1 MGLRALLLVALHGL
15 AAGQTDIRSTYP
27 AASRWRVVN
36 AECLCDHWN
45 IGELEMLDENAE
57 STKELIRSVECS
69 YDYSQ
74 GAEPLSVVHDGNWF
88 TGGGAQPGTWA
99 GLDGEACGSWLG
111 FTFAR
116 PVSIYGVNMAQG
128 EWECQRVGM
137 VSLEA
142 MVNEEWQHV
151 TYVHFSTSPD
161 SFVGSVDGWTADR
174 PVQCT
179 AKKTGCE
186 QEMAHGGFDPAFLM
200 PIFIAVFL
208 VLMIASQRRR
218 IMEWIHPPPPATLPM
233 PPQQQPMAVPMQ
245 QPALAV
251 AAPVQQPA
259 LPAYQTSVMVTCP
272 IGLKPGDALQVGGP
286 AGQMMQVQVPLGVAP
301 GGQFAVQMPA
311 APVGMAAQPGVA
323 MAAQVQ
329 ARVQSSYY
337 VQTTDPSGVVM
348 TMPATAH
355 ETIAAQAT
363 AAPVPVTTQ
372 PSNKFREMARAELA
386 TRP

>member
-1 MGLRALLLVALHGL
+1 MGLRALLLVALRGL

-27 AASRWRVVN
+27 TASSWRVVN

-45 IGELEMLDENAE
+45 IGELEMLDENE
-57 STKELIRSVECS
+57 KSTDEPIRSVECS

-74 GAEPLSVVHDGNWF
+74 GAEPLSVVHDGIWF
-88 TGGGAQPGTWA
+88 TGGNARPGTWA

-128 EWECQRVGM
+128 DWECQRVGT

-186 QEMAHGGFDPAFLM
+186 QEMARGFDPAFLM
-200 PIFIAVFL
+200 PIFIAVFI

-233 PPQQQPMAVPMQ
+233 PPQQQLMAVPMQ

-272 IGLKPGDALQVGGP
+272 IGLKPGDALQVAGP
-286 AGQMMQVQVPLGVAP
+286 AGQMMQVQVPLDVAP

-329 ARVQSSYY
+329 A
-337 VQTTDPSGVVM
+337 TDPSGVVM
-348 TMPATAH
+348 AMPAAAH
-355 ETIAAQAT
+355 NMIAAQAT
-363 AAPVPVTTQ
+363 AVPVPVTTQ
-372 PSNKFREMARAELA
+372 PSNTSM
-386 TRP
+386 

>member
-1 MGLRALLLVALHGL
+1 MGLRALLLVALRGL
-15 AAGQTDIRSTYP
+15 AVGQTGVRSGADTYP
-27 AASRWRVVN
+27 TASRWRVVN

-45 IGELEMLDENAE
+45 IGELEMLDENEE
-57 STKELIRSVECS
+57 STEELIRSVECS

-74 GAEPLSVVHDGNWF
+74 GAEPLSVVHDDNWF
-88 TGGGAQPGTWA
+88 TGGDARPGTWA

-128 EWECQRVGM
+128 KSECQRVGM

-142 MVNEEWQHV
+142 MVNGEWQHV

-161 SFVGSVDGWTADR
+161 SFVGSVDPFRAAGR

-179 AKKTGCE
+179 ANKTVCE
-186 QEMAHGGFDPAFLM
+186 DEMAPGGFPVLVFA
-200 PIFIAVFL
+200 PITTVFFIAVIIAAA
-208 VLMIASQRRR
+208 VRCNMIQQRN
-218 IMEWIHPPPPATLPM
+218 HPPPAIV
-233 PPQQQPMAVPMQ
+233 AAPMQ

-251 AAPVQQPA
+251 AVPVQQPAAPA

-272 IGLKPGDALQVGGP
+272 IGLKPGDALQVAGP
-286 AGQMMQVQVPLGVAP
+286 AGQMMQVQVPLDVAP

-329 ARVQSSYY
+329 AP
-337 VQTTDPSGVVM
+337 DPSGVVM
-348 TMPATAH
+348 GLAMPAAAH
-355 ETIAAQAT
+355 NTIAA
-363 AAPVPVTTQ
+363 
-372 PSNKFREMARAELA
+372 
-386 TRP
+386 

>member
-1 MGLRALLLVALHGL
+1 MGLRTLLLVALCGL
-15 AAGQTDIRSTYP
+15 AAGQTDGSTYP
-27 AASRWRVVN
+27 TASSWRVVN

-45 IGELEMLDENAE
+45 IGELEMLDENE
-57 STKELIRSVECS
+57 KSTKELVRSVECS

-99 GLDGEACGSWLG
+99 GRDGEACGSWLG

-116 PVSIYGVNMAQG
+116 RVSIYGVNMAQG
-128 EWECQRVGM
+128 EWECQRVGT

-161 SFVGSVDGWTADR
+161 SFVGSVDPLAADR

-179 AKKTGCE
+179 AKKTVCD
-186 QEMAHGGFDPAFLM
+186 QEVAPGGFPVFA
-200 PIFIAVFL
+200 PITAVIFIAVIIAAT
-208 VLMIASQRRR
+208 VRCRKMIQRR
-218 IMEWIHPPPPATLPM
+218 HDPPPATTPM
-233 PPQQQPMAVPMQ
+233 PPQQQLMAV
-245 QPALAV
+245 
-251 AAPVQQPA
+251 PVQQPA
-259 LPAYQTSVMVTCP
+259 APEIPAYQTSVMVTCP
-272 IGLKPGDALQVGGP
+272 IGLKPGDALQVAGP

-329 ARVQSSYY
+329 AP
-337 VQTTDPSGVVM
+337 DPSGVVM
-348 TMPATAH
+348 GLAMPAAAH
-355 ETIAAQAT
+355 NTIAAQAT

-372 PSNKFREMARAELA
+372 PSN
-386 TRP
+386 TCC

>member
-1 MGLRALLLVALHGL
+1 
-15 AAGQTDIRSTYP
+15 
-27 AASRWRVVN
+27 
-36 AECLCDHWN
+36 
-45 IGELEMLDENAE
+45 
-57 STKELIRSVECS
+57 
-69 YDYSQ
+69 
-74 GAEPLSVVHDGNWF
+74 
-88 TGGGAQPGTWA
+88 
-99 GLDGEACGSWLG
+99 
-111 FTFAR
+111 
-116 PVSIYGVNMAQG
+116 
-128 EWECQRVGM
+128 
-137 VSLEA
+137 
-142 MVNEEWQHV
+142 
-151 TYVHFSTSPD
+151 
-161 SFVGSVDGWTADR
+161 
-174 PVQCT
+174 
-179 AKKTGCE
+179 
-186 QEMAHGGFDPAFLM
+186 MAHGGFPFHFIPAFFFMSLLFCYIVYKIRRHNM
-200 PIFIAVFL
+200 
-208 VLMIASQRRR
+208 SQQRH
-218 IMEWIHPPPPATLPM
+218 HPPPAI
-233 PPQQQPMAVPMQ
+233 MAAPMQ

-251 AAPVQQPA
+251 AIPVQQPAAPA

-286 AGQMMQVQVPLGVAP
+286 AGQMMQVQVPLGVAL

-323 MAAQVQ
+323 IAAQVQ

>member
-1 MGLRALLLVALHGL
+1 MGLRALLLVASSL

-27 AASRWRVVN
+27 AASSWRVVN

-128 EWECQRVGM
+128 DWECQRVGM

-142 MVNEEWQHV
+142 MVNGEWQHV

-161 SFVGSVDGWTADR
+161 SFVGSVDPLAADR

-179 AKKTGCE
+179 AKKTVCE
-186 QEMAHGGFDPAFLM
+186 QK
-200 PIFIAVFL
+200 
-208 VLMIASQRRR
+208 
-218 IMEWIHPPPPATLPM
+218 W
-233 PPQQQPMAVPMQ
+233 PMAD
-245 QPALAV
+245 
-251 AAPVQQPA
+251 
-259 LPAYQTSVMVTCP
+259 SHS
-272 IGLKPGDALQVGGP
+272 IS
-286 AGQMMQVQVPLGVAP
+286 
-301 GGQFAVQMPA
+301 F
-311 APVGMAAQPGVA
+311 
-323 MAAQVQ
+323 
-329 ARVQSSYY
+329 
-337 VQTTDPSGVVM
+337 
-348 TMPATAH
+348 
-355 ETIAAQAT
+355 
-363 AAPVPVTTQ
+363 Q
-372 PSNKFREMARAELA
+372 PSSSCYCCSAISFTRSAA
-386 TRP
+386 TT